1 MAITTRTI
9 TIDAPRVG
17 RLDLVVRELAETS
30 RSQVKGMVDQG
41 CVSVNG
47 KPCRSIGQSVSE
59 GDVVSL
65 TYDDARRY
73 KENKKSWED
82 RTFSI
87 VFEDE
92 HLIVVEKA
100 ASVLTVPTDYNDRN
114 TLVER
119 VSLYLSH
126 SRRKREAFL
135 VHRLDR
141 AVSGLLVF
149 GKQEEV
155 ADALIE
161 QFKQRKPKRLY
172 SAIVA
177 GVMPDDQGTFDSHL
191 ATGNNLDQYSTRPS
205 KDTERAITHYRVLKR
220 LSDATHVELTLETG
234 KRNQI
239 RVHLSEAGHPVL
251 GDQRYEPKKATHDGW
266 VKKRIALHAKSL
278 EFVHPVTGETLSFE
292 SPLPTPMQKFM
303 AGAR

>member
-1 MAITTRTI
+1 M
-9 TIDAPRVG
+9 TIDTDHVG
-17 RLDLVVRELAETS
+17 RLDIVVRELTETS
-30 RSQVKGMVDQG
+30 RSQVKGLVDHG

-47 KPCRSIGQSVSE
+47 KPCRSIGQTVSE
-59 GDVVSL
+59 GDEVSI
-65 TYDDARRY
+65 TFDNARRY
-73 KENKKSWED
+73 KENKKAWED
-82 RTFSI
+82 RTFKI
-87 VFEDE
+87 VFEDD

-126 SRRKREAFL
+126 SRKKRDAHL

-149 GKQEEV
+149 GKHEQVGE
-155 ADALIE
+155 ALIE
-161 QFKQRKPKRLY
+161 QFKLRKPKRLY

-177 GVMPDDQGTFDSHL
+177 GVMADDEGTFDSHL

-205 KDTERAITHYRVLKR
+205 KDTERAITHYKVLKR

-251 GDQRYEPKKATHDGW
+251 GDTRYEPKKATHDGW

-278 EFVHPVTGETLSFE
+278 EFVHPATGKILSFE
-292 SPLPTPMQKFM
+292 SPLPTPMQKFL